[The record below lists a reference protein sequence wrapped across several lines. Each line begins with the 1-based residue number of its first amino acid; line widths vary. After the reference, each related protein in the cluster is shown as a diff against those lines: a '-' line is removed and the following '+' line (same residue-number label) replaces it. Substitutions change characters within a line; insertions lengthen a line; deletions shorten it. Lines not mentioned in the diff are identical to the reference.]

1 MDSYKTEIDLA
12 TLKEILE
19 KMNKPKYVVYGP
31 YHLSEDQINMLK
43 ENKCE
48 YHYVEQNI
56 LGEPENCFYV
66 LPSKTLDDYY
76 YKMEDYYE

>member
-12 TLKEILE
+12 TLKSILE

-48 YHYVEQNI
+48 YHYVKPKI
-56 LGEPENCFYV
+56 LGEPEGTAYMI
-66 LPSKTLDDYY
+66 PRKMLDAYY
-76 YKMEDYYE
+76 YKLED

>member
-12 TLKEILE
+12 TLKAIIE

-31 YHLSEDQINMLK
+31 YHLPEDQINMLK

-48 YHYVEQNI
+48 YHYVKQKI
-56 LGEPENCFYV
+56 LGEPENTFYV
-66 LPSKTLDDYY
+66 IPSEILDDYC

>member
-1 MDSYKTEIDLA
+1 MNPYKTEIDLA

-43 ENKCE
+43 DNKCE
-48 YHYVEQNI
+48 YHYVEQKI
-56 LGEPENCFYV
+56 LGEPKDAFYV
-66 LPSKTLDDYY
+66 LPSEMLDDYC
-76 YKMEDYYE
+76 YKMED